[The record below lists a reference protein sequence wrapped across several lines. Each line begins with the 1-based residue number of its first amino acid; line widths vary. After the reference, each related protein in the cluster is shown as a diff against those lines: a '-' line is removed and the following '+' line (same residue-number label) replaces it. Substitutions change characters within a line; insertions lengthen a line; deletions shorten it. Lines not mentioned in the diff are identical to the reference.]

1 MTLLIFAPLLVIP
14 QLFEQSDLCGGMCMR
29 RFFLFFPGMEWSDLS
44 RQMETAAIGVVILL
58 TILSVTFFF
67 GRLWCGYLCPMGGFP
82 ELVSRFFHDRWK
94 IDYRSLPQIP
104 IRYGYFITYIVLLP
118 ALGFS
123 ACTLCNFITLPRL
136 FEAFNGDLRGIAYLI
151 STIGAVNL
159 GLLILLG
166 FFAKLGRGY
175 CQFLCPIGALDGLVN
190 RLGAKLPFVRRI
202 RVERSRCTGCR
213 ECAEVCICG
222 AVRMV
227 DRVAVVDQLSCMSCR
242 ECVVTCEWGA
252 IDWIHM
258 PAHTVPKRIKKGIE
272 VVPPPVWTAVSSHQR
287 KDIKKRFRWRWLMVG
302 LVSSLALVWFN
313 MGDLQ
318 AGERQSDP
326 DGCLVCHGAEGLAY
340 VDTNGVVRDASIRSD
355 HYFSSIHGNVPCR
368 DCHRKT
374 REFPHKSENTEVD
387 CAASCH
393 LEEPSQGIAYSHE
406 PIAEEF
412 VESVHGEGAVD
423 GLTAANRWDES
434 RNDRPPSCRR
444 CHANTLYIPEEKMSQ
459 FKQAFDH
466 EEDACG
472 NCHQGEVWQ
481 GQMGGHILRRLLG
494 ARWTK
499 REEVAM
505 CNDCHRDKEAM
516 ADVQRAEMPTGESK
530 PSDAHFVH
538 ASESYEMT
546 LHGRLVEDDHS
557 HGVSCNQCHAPAG
570 FHHGILP
577 TEDKDSAVNPD
588 QLQELCGSSG
598 CHSYTNH
605 ALNQDFLL
613 SDMHDVDWVPGY
625 FMNIS
630 VSDIWQ
636 TSQWSRVLVMITP
649 PVLLFVVVGLFW
661 SILMRGQTDA
671 LPIFGGKRFERIFLV
686 RKPRPKKA
694 KPNRYSTHRWMR
706 QGRKREWVRRVMRFR
721 HRHNQNTD

>member
-1 MTLLIFAPLLVIP
+1 MTLLVFAPLLVIP
-14 QLFEQSDLCGGMCMR
+14 QLFEQNDLCGGLCMR
-29 RFFLFFPGMEWSDLS
+29 RFFLLFPGMGWNDLS
-44 RQMETAAIGVVILL
+44 RQLETAAIGIGILL
-58 TILSVTFFF
+58 TILTITFFF

-82 ELVSRFFHDRWK
+82 ELVSKLFHDRWK

-104 IRYGYFITYIVLLP
+104 IRYGYFITYILLLP

-136 FEAFNGDLRGIAYLI
+136 FEAFSGDLRGIAYLI

-190 RLGAKLPFVRRI
+190 RIGAKLPFVRRI

-272 VVPPPVWTAVSSHQR
+272 VVPPPIWTAVLSHRHNQKNR
-287 KDIKKRFRWRWLMVG
+287 PVPWRWLAFG
-302 LVSSLALVWFN
+302 ILSGLALVWLN
-313 MGDLQ
+313 LDDVQ

-326 DGCLVCHGAEGLAY
+326 DGCLVCHAAEGLAY
-340 VDTNGVVRDASIRSD
+340 VDNNGVVRNASIQSD

-368 DCHRKT
+368 DCHRKV
-374 REFPHKSENTEVD
+374 REFPHKPENAEVD

-393 LEEPSQGIAYSHE
+393 LEEPSQGVAYSHE
-406 PIAEEF
+406 PIADEF
-412 VESVHGEGAVD
+412 VTSVHGKGAVD
-423 GLTAANRWDES
+423 GLSGANRWQES

-444 CHANTLYIPEEKMSQ
+444 CHSNTLYIPEQKITQ

-466 EEDACG
+466 EEDVCG

-494 ARWTK
+494 ARWSK

-505 CNDCHRDKEAM
+505 CNDCHRDREAM
-516 ADVQRAEMPTGESK
+516 VNVDRAETPAGGAK

-546 LHGRLVEDDHS
+546 LHGRMVEEGHS
-557 HGVSCNQCHAPAG
+557 NGVSCNQCHAPEG

-577 TEDKDSAVNPD
+577 TEHHDSAVNKK
-588 QLQELCGSSG
+588 QLPLLCGSSG
-598 CHSYTNH
+598 CHGY
-605 ALNQDFLL
+605 LNNRLNRSFLQ
-613 SDMHDVDWVPGY
+613 SDMHDLDWVPGY
-625 FMNIS
+625 FMNAEHS
-630 VSDIWQ
+630 ELLQ
-636 TSQWSRVLVMITP
+636 TSQWSW
-649 PVLLFVVVGLFW
+649 VLLLLVPLAAMFVVVGFTW
-661 SILMRGQTDA
+661 SIFMRWHPEA
-671 LPIFGGKRFERIFLV
+671 LPILGGKRFERLFLV
-686 RKPRPKKA
+686 RKRRPRKTEPKTDQLLPDRLIRSGKIR
-694 KPNRYSTHRWMR
+694 KWTRRLDGIR
-706 QGRKREWVRRVMRFR
+706 QKR
-721 HRHNQNTD
+721 N